1 MYTIED
7 LKKFA
12 KNKGGDCLSI
22 EYKTNDTKIY
32 LDL

>member
-22 EYKTNDTKIY
+22 EYKTND
-32 LDL
+32 DGQNNW